1 MTFINKITI
10 LFLLIIVN
18 QTVIAQDDEYFNEN
32 FIRYENHIYDDNIK
46 TVQLFRKGWNEAFPV
61 VNLNEYADQV
71 HLTFDDLN
79 DNFRNLGYTF
89 IHCSY
94 DWEPSDLM
102 KIEYLNGIE
111 DNTVEKYGFSSTLY
125 QPYVKYDLSFPNR
138 DVSFS
143 KSGNY
148 LLLVYDMDNNNEL
161 LITWRFFVVEYYA
174 NVIPNVHRA
183 TQAQYRQNSHEV
195 DFTINQNNIQLI
207 QPFSSLKV
215 IVTQN
220 QDWDGAIKDLA
231 PRYIRGTSLIYDYDE
246 ENIFPAGNEFR
257 VIDIR
262 NINYN
267 SMTTSHINTIN
278 DSLNAFIFT
287 DKPRSS
293 KVYLTTPDI
302 NGHYYLKND
311 DVRFDSDLEMEY
323 MKVNLSLEYPAKV
336 YKGGIYIYGQLT
348 GWQLNEHNKMHWNP
362 KTMKYE
368 ISLYLKQGYYNY
380 QYMYKSDNSEEGDIA
395 IIEGSHAEADNEY
408 SFFVYYRE
416 PGQVYDRL
424 IGYNTVIYPVY
435 NLDK

>member
-1 MTFINKITI
+1 MTFIHKISYFI
-10 LFLLIIVN
+10 LLIIINLSVFG
-18 QTVIAQDDEYFNEN
+18 QDDEYFNEHYL
-32 FIRYENHIYDDNIK
+32 RYDNHIYDENIK
-46 TVQLFRKGWNEAFPV
+46 SVQLFRKGWNEAFPV
-61 VNLNEYADQV
+61 INLNEYADQV

-79 DNFRNLGYTF
+79 DNLRNLGYTF
-89 IHCSY
+89 IHCSSE
-94 DWEPSDLM
+94 WEPSDLM

-125 QPYVKYDLSFPNR
+125 QPFVKYDLSFPNR
-138 DVSFS
+138 DISFT

-148 LLLVYDMDNNNEL
+148 LLVVYDMDNNNVP

-174 NVIPNVHRA
+174 NIIPNVHRA

-195 DFTINQNNIQLI
+195 DFTINQSNIQLV

-220 QDWDGAIKDLA
+220 QDWDGAIKNLK
-231 PRYIRGTSLIYDYDE
+231 PKYINGGSLIYDYSE
-246 ENIFPAGNEFR
+246 ENIFPAGNQFR
-257 VIDIR
+257 LIDIR

-267 SMTTSHINTIN
+267 SITTSHIATIN
-278 DSLNAFIFT
+278 DSLNAFLFA

-302 NGHYYLKND
+302 NGHYFLKND
-311 DVRFDSDLEMEY
+311 DIRFDSDLEMEY
-323 MKVNLSLEYPAKV
+323 MKVHLSLEYPAKV
-336 YKGGIYIYGQLT
+336 YKAGIYVYGELT
-348 GWQLNEHNKMHWNP
+348 GWQLTDQYKLHWNSE
-362 KTMKYE
+362 KKIYE
-368 ISLYLKQGYYNY
+368 TSLYLKQGYYNY
-380 QYMYKSDNSEEGDIA
+380 MYMYKSDNSERGDIA

-424 IGYNTVIYPVY
+424 IGYKTTIFPVY

>member
-1 MTFINKITI
+1 MMFIKKII
-10 LFLLIIVN
+10 LIFTLLLSSYCVFS
-18 QTVIAQDDEYFNEN
+18 QSEEYYDENY
-32 FIRYENHIYDDNIK
+32 IRYENYIYDDNVK

-61 VNLNEYADQV
+61 INLKEYADQV

-79 DNFRNLGYTF
+79 DNLRNLGYTF
-89 IHCSY
+89 IHCSS

-102 KIEYLNGIE
+102 KIEYLDGIE
-111 DNTVEKYGFSSTLY
+111 DNSVEKYGFSSTMY

-138 DVSFS
+138 DISFT

-148 LLLVYDMDNNNEL
+148 LLVVYDQDNNNEL
-161 LITWRFFVVEYYA
+161 VITWRFFVAEYYA
-174 NVIPNVHRA
+174 TVTPDVHRP
-183 TQAQYRQNSHEV
+183 TQAIYRQNSQEV
-195 DFTINQNNIQLI
+195 DFTIRQNNIQLV

-215 IVTQN
+215 VVTQN
-220 QDWDGAIKDLA
+220 QDWAGAKKDLK
-231 PRYIRGTSLIYDYDE
+231 PKFINGNTLIYDYDE
-246 ENIFPAGNEFR
+246 ENIFPGGNEFR
-257 VIDIR
+257 TIDIR

-267 SMTTSHINTIN
+267 SLTTSHITTIN
-278 DSLNAFIFT
+278 DSLNAFISP

-323 MKVNLSLEYPAKV
+323 LKVNLALLYPAKV
-336 YKGGIYIYGQLT
+336 YKGEIYLYGQFS
-348 GWQLNEHNKMHWNP
+348 GWQLSDEYKMNWNAQ
-362 KTMKYE
+362 KKSYE
-368 ISLYLKQGYYNY
+368 ASLYLKQGYYNY
-380 QYMYKSDNSEEGDIA
+380 MYMYKADDSNKGDIA
-395 IIEGSHAEADNEY
+395 VIEGSHTEADNEY

-424 IGYNTVIYPVY
+424 IGYTTVVYPVY